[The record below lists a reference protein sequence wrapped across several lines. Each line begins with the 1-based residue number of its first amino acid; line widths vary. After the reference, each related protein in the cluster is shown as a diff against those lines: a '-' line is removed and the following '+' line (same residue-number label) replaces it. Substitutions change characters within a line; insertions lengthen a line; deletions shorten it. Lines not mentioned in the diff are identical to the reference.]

1 MFLLKQ
7 LDKVI
12 LRQYNF
18 HTTICFIFKHSDVAF
33 GDTYFK
39 KKRPNAV
46 EGEVSSEIGHKE
58 QAT

>member
-33 GDTYFK
+33 GDTYLK
-39 KKRPNAV
+39 KKDP
-46 EGEVSSEIGHKE
+46 
-58 QAT
+58 TL